1 MIIRRN
7 DLFRPKS
14 KKSQNDKEKFNI
26 NKQSS
31 TEKRSVRSVRSEKSE
46 QSEQIGRSE
55 KPGKSEQSEQTEQTF
70 VDNRSKTNNNLQTN
84 EIIIKDK
91 SVGTKVYAKV
101 EKIDETAMVVY
112 DKVVVSPVLKIMLKY
127 KNVTRECKATVAE
140 YEGYLIV
147 IGCNNEIHE
156 IAEIT
161 RRRPPKADILN
172 AINEYVDAHFDI
184 ESTPLVDYVRQKY
197 ADGLAE
203 IERDP
208 FAWILSH
215 TKEIVGYDR
224 LKLLTLL
231 SVISSRMKRVMGISR
246 IHINIVGQSGAGKSS
261 VVKSVLKFVDDRM
274 KVDATRFTEK
284 ALGYL
289 VIDTF
294 DGKVVFLEQIDNQ
307 NVAYLRE
314 ALSEEKICTYVTEK
328 DASEGG
334 GEKLVTSKKCIDGQP
349 AFITTSVSDRVDLDR
364 EQIANRMLNVYLKY
378 TYSRD
383 IAKSILE
390 RAESEVSEVDKM
402 VFMAYLLSRPN
413 VADIT
418 PVEDRIIAFVD
429 KLAEL
434 TRSPV
439 NRTVEIIRNLVR
451 AVAIARGKT
460 KVSDEDY
467 NFVMQNFQLDILYNG
482 LGLTERDIEIIE
494 ALPDEG
500 GLKSQEVAD
509 RLRVPKQY
517 AINVLRNLERK
528 GVVDATKE
536 DGKTFTWYLT
546 ALGRRIKALVG
557 NINVVDE
564 KGELIGEV
572 DGKFCPNSNSG
583 DDRENTV
590 SGNDGGGMS
599 RGDEKDDRDVE
610 AYLGLLL
617 EYISSKFLG
626 KKEVTEEELRGILER
641 TTQVTDPELQNVL
654 IEALE
659 EKGIIRKSDGTWK
672 VLDDGPDL
680 LELYK
685 RYSGKVR
692 SRKDLV
698 DELGLRA
705 YELLNFCEKRNV
717 CHWID
722 GEHVRFD

>member
-1 MIIRRN
+1 MTP
-7 DLFRPKS
+7 LLPKDYWQRFGHKDDETEKVS
-14 KKSQNDKEKFNI
+14 AKSEKVKSSTI
-26 NKQSS
+26 SS
-31 TEKRSVRSVRSEKSE
+31 TEKRVARDKRVAIATHATRFSQTPADDVVDDFNNAQKS
-46 QSEQIGRSE
+46 
-55 KPGKSEQSEQTEQTF
+55 
-70 VDNRSKTNNNLQTN
+70 N
-84 EIIIKDK
+84 EIIVKDEKNRKEVRVRIEKIGDNETIEGEMVETSPKLKVTVRYKDK
-91 SVGTKVYAKV
+91 VWKCNADVVRFEGKLFAIGC
-101 EKIDETAMVVY
+101 EKTLSEVVKTTGRHPPKDQIGEAIYEYVNANFSIDE
-112 DKVVVSPVLKIMLKY
+112 
-127 KNVTRECKATVAE
+127 
-140 YEGYLIV
+140 
-147 IGCNNEIHE
+147 
-156 IAEIT
+156 
-161 RRRPPKADILN
+161 
-172 AINEYVDAHFDI
+172 
-184 ESTPLVDYVRQKY
+184 TPLVDYVRQKY
-197 ADGLAE
+197 ADRLAE
-203 IERDP
+203 IEKDP
-208 FAWILSH
+208 FAWILTH
-215 TKEIVGYDR
+215 TNEVVGYER

-231 SVISSRMKRVMGISR
+231 SVVSSRMRRVMGISR
-246 IHINIVGQSGAGKSS
+246 IHINIVGQTGAGKSS
-261 VVKSVLKFVDDRM
+261 VVKSVLKFVNDNTKMDT
-274 KVDATRFTEK
+274 TRFTEK

-289 VIDTF
+289 HISSF

-307 NVAYLRE
+307 NVTYLRE
-314 ALSEEKICTYVTEK
+314 ALSEDKICTYVTEK
-328 DASEGG
+328 VASEDGS
-334 GEKLVTSKKCIDGQP
+334 EKLVTSKKCINGQP
-349 AFITTSVSDRVDLDR
+349 AFITTSVSDRVDLNR